1 MKTVNKNGQKP
12 NLARYRKVLEAK
24 AEEVRRSMSAQKAA
38 QVVARLDVPSDEG
51 DLSQQHH
58 EEWIFLNRNTIDM
71 KLLREV
77 SDALH
82 RIDHDHYGI
91 CLECDEPISAK
102 RLEAVPVGPLL
113 RRLPGA
119 HRRPHR
125 RGRGHRRVPASRSL
139 KPAAM
144 MPASPTVVSG
154 RGGE

>member
-12 NLARYRKVLEAK
+12 NIVKYRKVLEAK

-91 CLECDEPISAK
+91 FLECDEPISAK
-102 RLEAVPVGPLL
+102 RLEAVPWARYCVTCQE
-113 RRLPGA
+113 RI
-119 HRRPHR
+119 
-125 RGRGHRRVPASRSL
+125 
-139 KPAAM
+139 AARI
-144 MPASPTVVSG
+144 AE
-154 RGGE
+154 GEVIDEYQQADR

>member
-1 MKTVNKNGQKP
+1 MKIVNKNGQKP
-12 NLARYRKVLEAK
+12 NLARYRNVLEAK

-82 RIDHDHYGI
+82 RIDHDQYGI

-102 RLEAVPVGPLL
+102 RLEAVPWARYCVTCQE
-113 RRLPGA
+113 RI
-119 HRRPHR
+119 
-125 RGRGHRRVPASRSL
+125 
-139 KPAAM
+139 AARI
-144 MPASPTVVSG
+144 ADGEVVD
-154 RGGE
+154 EYQQADH

>member
-1 MKTVNKNGQKP
+1 MHLVGCDRYLSKNMKTVNKNGQKP

-102 RLEAVPVGPLL
+102 RLEAVPWARYCVVCQE
-113 RRLPGA
+113 RI
-119 HRRPHR
+119 
-125 RGRGHRRVPASRSL
+125 
-139 KPAAM
+139 AARI
-144 MPASPTVVSG
+144 AE
-154 RGGE
+154 GEVIDEYQQADR

>member
-1 MKTVNKNGQKP
+1 MKSVNKNGQKL
-12 NLARYRKVLEAK
+12 NLARYRQVLEEK

-91 CLECDEPISAK
+91 CLECDEPISFK
-102 RLEAVPVGPLL
+102 RLEAVPWARYCVTCQE
-113 RRLPGA
+113 RI
-119 HRRPHR
+119 
-125 RGRGHRRVPASRSL
+125 
-139 KPAAM
+139 AARI
-144 MPASPTVVSG
+144 AD
-154 RGGE
+154 GEVIDEYQQADR